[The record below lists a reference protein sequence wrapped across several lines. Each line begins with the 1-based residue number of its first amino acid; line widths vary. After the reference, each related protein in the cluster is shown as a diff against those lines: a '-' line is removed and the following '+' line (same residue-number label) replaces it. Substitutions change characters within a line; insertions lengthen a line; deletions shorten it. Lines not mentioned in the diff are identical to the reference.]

1 VPLKR
6 SEAMTQK
13 KRINPPGTDA
23 EPDRSLGTDGGD
35 SHIPASESD
44 RSAAATQASREGDT
58 HLPASESEQLASSDT
73 GERILERGLT
83 RLPPG

>member
-1 VPLKR
+1 MPLGR
-6 SEAMTQK
+6 SDAMTQK

-23 EPDRSLGTDGGD
+23 ELDRSPGTSGGD
-35 SHIPASESD
+35 SHAPASENDPSV
-44 RSAAATQASREGDT
+44 AAKQASREHDT